1 MFGLDNFIGLGKI
14 IGLDGS
20 GGLVIYLGWLF
31 ILLVLEFEFFL
42 LFDWLVFCLVVLFLE
57 FVLDELVFFFV
68 NVI

>member
-20 GGLVIYLGWLF
+20 GGLVIYLRWLF

-68 NVI
+68 NGI